1 MFGSQNLMEKWG
13 PVLDAEGTETIQDK
27 QKRDNYCRCLRKH

>member
-27 QKRDNYCRCLRKH
+27 QKRAITAVVLRKH